1 MGSGSRSA
9 KDYEKLGSFYLGSP
23 MEGPSGEPRSEPFLY
38 DAKDLTTHAVCV
50 GMTGSGKTGLAI
62 SLIEE
67 AAIDGIPVIA
77 IDPKGDLSNLM
88 LTFPELR
95 ADDFRPWIDEGDAAR
110 KGRTPDE
117 QAQWTAD
124 LWRKGLADSD
134 QDPERIERFAG
145 AAERTV
151 YTPGSESGRPLSI
164 LKSFNAPSEAVLAD
178 GDAMRERVLA
188 TTSGLLALL
197 GITADPIRSRE
208 HILLSTLFDRAWRQH
223 QHLDL
228 PTLIQQVQSPPIT
241 RIGVMELNTFYPAK
255 DRFALSMAINSL
267 IASPGFAAWSSGDPL
282 DVGQLLYTQ
291 SGRPRLSIISIS
303 HLSDSERMFL
313 VTSLLNE
320 MVAWMRSQPGSRTL
334 RAILYMD
341 EVFGYLPPTAN
352 PPSKVPMLTLLKQAR
367 AFGLGV
373 VLATQNPVDL
383 DYKALSNAGTWFL
396 GRLQTERDKA
406 RVLEGLEGATA
417 SAGKSFDAAEMERTL
432 AGLDSRVFLM
442 NNVHEDRPT
451 IFHTR
456 WALSYLAGPLTRSQI
471 KDLATDET
479 ETDQPAMN
487 HAAVAALTPVRSTAP
502 APNVGSDSTSTRP
515 ILPDD
520 IVERFAPIVLAP
532 EGGRQLVYRP
542 ALWAATTLHFTR
554 SSLSVDTWNSVAVR
568 ATLKGGS
575 ANPWTG
581 MEEIGEA
588 LPDLATAPPADGRFE
603 TLRPAA
609 SDPKSYPRWK
619 KSLQIQLYRAR
630 QLHVFRCADPKLVA
644 TLGETEGQ
652 FRGRLCN
659 HRREQRDLEIEK
671 LRSRYAP
678 KLAALEKKIKSAVD
692 RVDVETEQY
701 SHQRNQTLISIGATV
716 VGALFGRKLTSASGV
731 GRATTAARSFGRASR
746 ERGDIE
752 RAEERVEELQN
763 DLQELEQEFEAEVA
777 RMRNDIDPASF
788 KVETVVLRPRKSD
801 LAVDQLL
808 LVWEPWNIDPNGTAE
823 PAFQA

>member
-1 MGSGSRSA
+1 MGAGSGKA
-9 KDYEKLGSFYLGSP
+9 KQYEKLGSFYLGSP

-77 IDPKGDLSNLM
+77 IDPKGDLGNLM

-117 QAQWTAD
+117 HAQWTAD
-124 LWRKGLADSD
+124 LWRKGLAGTD
-134 QDPERIERFAG
+134 QSPERIARFAG
-145 AAERTV
+145 ATERTV

-164 LKSFNAPSEAVLAD
+164 LKSFVAPSEAVLAD

-197 GITADPIRSRE
+197 GIAADPIRSRE

-228 PTLIQQVQSPPIT
+228 PTLIQQIQSPPIT

-255 DRFALSMAINSL
+255 DRFELSMAINSL

-282 DVGQLLYTQ
+282 DVGHLLYTQ
-291 SGRPRLSIISIS
+291 EGRPRLSIISIS

-320 MVAWMRSQPGSRTL
+320 VVAWMRSQPGSRTL

-367 AFGLGV
+367 AYGLGV

-471 KDLATDET
+471 KDLATDES
-479 ETDQPAMN
+479 DPGQPADKTAP
-487 HAAVAALTPVRSTAP
+487 AATQARPTAP
-502 APNVGSDSTSTRP
+502 APQVGAVTPSARP

-542 ALWAATTLHFTR
+542 ALWAAATLHFTR
-554 SSLSVDTWNSVAVR
+554 SNLSVDTWSSVAVR
-568 ATLKGGS
+568 ATLKGS
-575 ANPWTG
+575 TANPWTR
-581 MEEIGEA
+581 MEGIGEA
-588 LPDLATAPPADGRFE
+588 LPDLARTPPADGRFE

-609 SDPKSYPRWK
+609 SDPKSYTRWK
-619 KSLQIQLYRAR
+619 KSLQTQLYRTR
-630 QLHVFRCADPKLVA
+630 QLDVFRCADPKLVA
-644 TLGETEGQ
+644 TLGEPEGQ
-652 FRGRLCN
+652 FRGRLCD
-659 HRREQRDLEIEK
+659 HRREQRDLAIEK

-678 KLAALEKKIKSAVD
+678 TLAALEKKIESAVD
-692 RVDVETEQY
+692 KVDVETEQY

-763 DLQELEQEFEAEVA
+763 DLQELEKEFEAEVA
-777 RMRNDIDPASF
+777 RMRDDIDPASF
-788 KVETVVLRPRKSD
+788 DVETVVVRPRKSD

-808 LVWEPWNIDPNGTAE
+808 LVWEPWNVDPSGTAE
-823 PAFQA
+823 PAFHT